1 MILLEEGERMMFI
14 GSPRLKSLKEM
25 KEINMYLADIPLY
38 DVTREIVL
46 LYEQRNA
53 EIGITSVSGFFPPR
67 AHYII
72 CAYTHFYFIFC
83 WGGG

>member
-1 MILLEEGERMMFI
+1 MLWLEEEQQMMFI

-25 KEINMYLADIPLY
+25 KDIDLHMSDIPLF

-53 EIGITSVSGFFPPR
+53 EIGIT
-67 AHYII
+67 
-72 CAYTHFYFIFC
+72 
-83 WGGG
+83 